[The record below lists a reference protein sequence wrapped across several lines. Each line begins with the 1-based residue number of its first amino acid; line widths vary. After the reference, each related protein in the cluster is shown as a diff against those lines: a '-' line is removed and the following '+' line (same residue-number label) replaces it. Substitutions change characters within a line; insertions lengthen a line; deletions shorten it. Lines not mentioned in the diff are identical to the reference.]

1 MLNRRA
7 FVVATVLTAPAALVG
22 CEGGVT
28 GAAAPT
34 ATVAAVPTVAQP
46 FLLTVRMNKPE
57 ARIGQDE
64 NIVVLATFRRSGTPG
79 PGVAGAQIV
88 AIANYPGG
96 PQTFTSPTTTFSDG
110 RADVN
115 IPVAPARGA
124 STVRVEVVARY
135 QGQEFA
141 APAAGFAVR

>member
-7 FVVATVLTAPAALVG
+7 FVIATVMTGPAALVG
-22 CEGGVT
+22 CDGGLT
-28 GAAAPT
+28 GTAAPT
-34 ATVAAVPTVAQP
+34 ATVAAASPAARP
-46 FLLTVRMNKPE
+46 FLLMVRMSKPE

-64 NIVVLATFRRSGTPG
+64 NIVVLATFRRNGTPG

-88 AIANYPGG
+88 AVANYPGG
-96 PQTFTSPTTTFSDG
+96 PQTFMSPTTTFSDG

-124 STVRVEVVARY
+124 TTVRVEVVARY
-135 QGQEFA
+135 QGQEYP